1 MSERHPRG
9 AVGSVL
15 VLAACLSPAILY
27 GQVAASPGS
36 QAAPSSAA
44 AGGQSGPYYAL
55 VIGNDNYRYLRK
67 LQTPINDANSM
78 AQLLHDTF
86 GFDTKVLLD
95 ADRNQIITA
104 LINYRATL
112 PKNSN
117 LLIYYAGHGYHDR
130 DTDEAYWLPIDAQ
143 PNNNANWVSA
153 DDVTRDVRAMDAMHV
168 LVISD
173 SCYSGYM
180 TRGGDF
186 SIKPTERSAYL
197 AKMMES
203 KSRDLMSSGGDEP
216 VADAGAPGHSVFA
229 WAVLESLREMP
240 ENSFTAADV
249 FERYI
254 QPRVGG
260 KSDQM
265 PQYSWI
271 RNSGHEAGDFVFFRH
286 STADAGTATI
296 ASATPVAST
305 PSVVTVANATPVV
318 STPNPAPTTSA
329 PSSPAP
335 PLPSSNA
342 PPPSSP
348 VTARSGGEPIASPA
362 STLPNMNAELTS
374 VYQKAQA
381 GDPNAMQDLALAYHF
396 GRGVPKS
403 DDQAAIWYRKAAEAG
418 NGRAQN
424 DLGVCYENGWG
435 VPIDFGQAVA
445 WYHKAADAGLALGMV
460 NLGLMYER
468 GRGVP
473 QDYHQEVVWF
483 RRAAERDNPRGMWG
497 LGRAYK
503 YGYGVNK
510 DYQIAVAWFGKSA
523 EAGDPQGMCGLGTMY
538 ENGWGVQRNLQQS
551 IALYNKA
558 AEMGNECA
566 REQLKRR
573 AENPSSAAP

>member
-1 MSERHPRG
+1 MRERHPRG
-9 AVGSVL
+9 AVGRVL
-15 VLAACLSPAILY
+15 ILAACLCPAILY
-27 GQVAASPGS
+27 GQAAAAQGS
-36 QAAPSSAA
+36 QVASSSAA

-55 VIGNDNYRYLRK
+55 VIGNDNYRYLHK

-86 GFDTKVLLD
+86 GFETKVLLD

-229 WAVLESLREMP
+229 WAVLQSLRQMP
-240 ENSFTAADV
+240 EDSFTAADV

-286 STADAGTATI
+286 AAAGSSGGATV
-296 ASATPVAST
+296 ASATPVVATSST
-305 PSVVTVANATPVV
+305 SAVANAAPVV
-318 STPNPAPTTSA
+318 STSTPAPSSSLPPASSPA
-329 PSSPAP
+329 PSSP
-335 PLPSSNA
+335 S
-342 PPPSSP
+342 PSSP

-362 STLPNMNAELTS
+362 ATLPNMNAELAG
-374 VYQKAQA
+374 VYQRAQA
-381 GDPNAMQDLALAYHF
+381 GDPKAMYDLGLAYHL
-396 GRGVPKS
+396 GRGVARA
-403 DDQAAIWYRKAAEAG
+403 DDQAVFWYRKAADAG
-418 NGRAQN
+418 NSLAKN

-435 VPIDFGQAVA
+435 VQTDYHQAVV
-445 WYHKAADAGLALGMV
+445 WYRKAAADGMALGMV
-460 NLGLMYER
+460 NLGLMYEH

-473 QDYHQEVVWF
+473 KDYHEEVAWF
-483 RRAAERDNPRGMWG
+483 RRAAETDNPRGMWG
-497 LGRAYK
+497 LGRVYK
-503 YGYGVNK
+503 YGYGVHQ

-558 AEMGNECA
+558 AERGNECA

-573 AENPSSAAP
+573 AENPSSPAP